1 MRSIFFKELNTFFS
15 SLTGYI
21 SIVIFLLLTGLFL
34 WVFSETSIINY
45 NYASLGQLFTIA
57 PLVFMFLIPAITM
70 SSFSDEKQRGTIELL
85 VTKPLT
91 DWDIVGG
98 KYLAALALAIIA
110 IIPTLVYY
118 YSVVQL
124 GSPKGNIDTG
134 AVTGSY
140 IGLIFLAAIFTS
152 VGIFLS
158 SVTSNQIVAFIITAF
173 VCFLLYFAFGFLS
186 ETPLF
191 FGKIDSFVQALGI
204 EFHYDNISK
213 GRIDTRDVFYFISVI
228 ALFLWFTI
236 ISLDKRKW

>member
-1 MRSIFFKELNTFFS
+1 MISIFIKELNTFFS

-34 WVFSETSIINY
+34 WVFSDTSIINY

-70 SSFSDEKQRGTIELL
+70 SSFSDEKQRGTLELL

-91 DWDIVGG
+91 DWDIVAG

-110 IIPTLVYY
+110 LIPTLIYY
-118 YSVVQL
+118 YSIVQL

-134 AVTGSY
+134 AVIGSY
-140 IGLIFLAAIFTS
+140 IGLIFLAGIFTS
-152 VGIFLS
+152 AGIFLS
-158 SVTSNQIVAFIITAF
+158 SITSNQIVAFILTAF
-173 VCFLLYFAFGFLS
+173 VCFLLFWAFDFLS
-186 ETPLF
+186 ATPLF
-191 FGKIDSFVQALGI
+191 FGKMDNFVKGLGI

-213 GRIDTRDVFYFISVI
+213 GRIDTRDIFYFVSMIG
-228 ALFLWFTI
+228 LFLWLTI
-236 ISLDKRKW
+236 VSLDKRKW

>member
-1 MRSIFFKELNTFFS
+1 MRSIFIKELNTFFS

-34 WVFSETSIINY
+34 WVFSDTSIINY

-70 SSFSDEKQRGTIELL
+70 SSFSDEKQRGTLELL

-98 KYLAALALAIIA
+98 KYFAALALAVIA

-134 AVTGSY
+134 AVIGSY
-140 IGLIFLAAIFTS
+140 IGLVFLASIFTA

-158 SVTSNQIVAFIITAF
+158 SLTSNQIVAFILTAF

-186 ETPLF
+186 DTPLF
-191 FGKIDSFVQALGI
+191 FGKIDNFVKSLGI

-213 GRIDTRDVFYFISVI
+213 GRIDTRDIFYFISVI

>member
-1 MRSIFFKELNTFFS
+1 MNTFFS

-34 WVFSETSIINY
+34 WVFSDTSIINY

-70 SSFSDEKQRGTIELL
+70 SSFSDEKQRGTLELL

-98 KYLAALALAIIA
+98 KYFAALALAVIA

-134 AVTGSY
+134 AVIGSY
-140 IGLIFLAAIFTS
+140 IGLVFLASIFTA

-158 SVTSNQIVAFIITAF
+158 SLTSNQIVAFILTAF

-186 ETPLF
+186 DTPLF
-191 FGKIDSFVQALGI
+191 FGKIDNFVKSLGI

-213 GRIDTRDVFYFISVI
+213 GRIDTRDIFYFISVI

>member
-70 SSFSDEKQRGTIELL
+70 SSFSDEKQRGTLELL

-98 KYLAALALAIIA
+98 KYFAALALAVIA

-118 YSVVQL
+118 FSVVQL

-134 AVTGSY
+134 AVIGSY
-140 IGLIFLAAIFTS
+140 VGLIFLASIFTS

-158 SVTSNQIVAFIITAF
+158 SMTSNQIVAFILTAF

-186 ETPLF
+186 DTPLF
-191 FGKIDSFVQALGI
+191 FGKIDNFVKALSLI
-204 EFHYDNISK
+204 HISEP
-213 GRIDTRDVFYFISVI
+213 TRPY
-228 ALFLWFTI
+228 
-236 ISLDKRKW
+236 

>member
-1 MRSIFFKELNTFFS
+1 
-15 SLTGYI
+15 
-21 SIVIFLLLTGLFL
+21 
-34 WVFSETSIINY
+34 
-45 NYASLGQLFTIA
+45 
-57 PLVFMFLIPAITM
+57 M
-70 SSFSDEKQRGTIELL
+70 SSFSDEKQRGTLELL

-98 KYLAALALAIIA
+98 KYFAALALAVIA

-134 AVTGSY
+134 AVIGSY
-140 IGLIFLAAIFTS
+140 IGLVFLASIFTA

-158 SVTSNQIVAFIITAF
+158 SLTSNQIVAFILTAF
-173 VCFLLYFAFGFLS
+173 VCFLLYFAFGFLID
-186 ETPLF
+186 TPLF
-191 FGKIDSFVQALGI
+191 FGKIDNFVKSLGI

-213 GRIDTRDVFYFISVI
+213 GRIDTRDIFYFISVI